1 MISGTLARDILNS
14 IFLIF
19 EENRRDSEVMRGKV
33 INQAKDEFPT
43 LQLMPDTG
51 QDDDGVRQDYLRRQ
65 GEEENL
71 IEEKTGAP
79 LDLKYGSMLPP
90 SPASPT

>member
-51 QDDDGVRQDYLRRQ
+51 QDDDGGSTGLFKEARRRR
-65 GEEENL
+65 EPHRRENWCS
-71 IEEKTGAP
+71 T
-79 LDLKYGSMLPP
+79 
-90 SPASPT
+90 

>member
-1 MISGTLARDILNS
+1 M
-14 IFLIF
+14 
-19 EENRRDSEVMRGKV
+19 
-33 INQAKDEFPT
+33 
-43 LQLMPDTG
+43 
-51 QDDDGVRQDYLRRQ
+51 GVRQDYLRRQ